1 MNDTWKPDPVFHHF
15 PSRTS
20 ALILQLLVTSLGII
34 TNSLLFYAH
43 LKDPYKILRRSSSH
57 FIINLAIIDFLASCT
72 LFAFSVLRFD
82 VVSLRIAHTLT
93 VGLHWFL
100 AVCTTAS
107 VSSFLCLAVERFISI
122 AHPLWYRVNITKQV
136 YRYWIGILWLV
147 VVSFEA
153 IQRAF
158 YYNYLLTFG
167 FVRVGFLLTGFLA
180 ANLLYLASYISVK
193 RQRRDVCARST
204 LSESNK
210 QAIQARLKNEK
221 SFLSTIAIV
230 CFIFALTFLPLLLFM
245 FHLHMVEIGQSVGY
259 LNDVVESFETWIIA
273 VISLN
278 FTVNAFIYVWR
289 WPKYRNTFKKLY
301 CNKYICNS

>member
-1 MNDTWKPDPVFHHF
+1 MNGTWEPSHIFHHF
-15 PSRTS
+15 PSKPS

-34 TNSLLFYAH
+34 TNCFLFYAH
-43 LKDPYKILRRSSSH
+43 LKDPYKILWRSSSH
-57 FIINLAIIDFLASCT
+57 FVINLAIIDFLASCT
-72 LFAFSVLRFD
+72 LLVFSVLGFD
-82 VVSLRIAHTLT
+82 LISLRIAHTLT

-122 AHPLWYRVNITKQV
+122 AHPLWYKVNMTKPV
-136 YRYWIGILWLV
+136 YRYWIGTLWLV

-158 YYNYLLTFG
+158 YYSYLLTFG
-167 FVRVGFLLTGFLA
+167 FLRVGFLFTGFLV
-180 ANLLYLASYISVK
+180 ANLLYLASYISLK
-193 RQRRDVCARST
+193 RQRRDLCSRST

-210 QAIQARLKNEK
+210 QAIQARLNNEK
-221 SFLSTIAIV
+221 SFLSTIAII
-230 CFIFALTFLPLLLFM
+230 CFIFALTFLPLLLFI
-245 FHLHMVEIGQSVGY
+245 FHLHMVEIGQSVEY
-259 LNDVVESFETWIIA
+259 LTDIVESFETWIIA

-289 WPKYRNTFKKLY
+289 WPKYRKTFKKLY
-301 CNKYICNS
+301 CNK